1 MLAQRSVTYLLLG
14 NVLLPEMTRLLGD
27 YERVTEYYD
36 MQLTELYLPAQYV
49 EMKLRERGKRK

>member
-1 MLAQRSVTYLLLG
+1 
-14 NVLLPEMTRLLGD
+14 MTRLLGD

-49 EMKLRERGKRK
+49 EMKLRGRGKRK